1 MARFLKKR
9 LEKKGTAPGS
19 LVFVGTK
26 KVEKTQLE
34 FLAYNTADIIE
45 NSKVQRNDLTKIQKP
60 GFNGWLNVIGVHD
73 ARLVEQIG
81 NQFALHLLLQ
91 EDVLNTGQRPKF
103 EEFSDHLFMVIKM
116 LHFDKETELIE
127 SEQISLIIEKNLLI
141 SFQEIPRD
149 VFNPIRE
156 RLLRPNTKI
165 RQRTSDYLA
174 FAMLDAISDRYM
186 EIIETFGERIERI
199 EEELLEQPRRELLE
213 KINLYKKEINFL
225 RKTIRPVR
233 DLVSRF
239 RRSDSELINDS
250 TIPYLNDLEDHI
262 THATEAI
269 EIYKEM
275 LNDQI
280 NMYNSA
286 LNNKLNDIIRVLT
299 IFSVIFI
306 PLTFLAGIYGT
317 NFEYLPELHFPYAY
331 PIFWGVLI
339 IVALAMV
346 YFFKKRRWM

>member
-19 LVFVGTK
+19 LVFVGTQ
-26 KVEKTQLE
+26 KVEKAHLE
-34 FLAYNTADIIE
+34 FVAYNAVDINEMGQVRTAD
-45 NSKVQRNDLTKIQKP
+45 LAKIQKP
-60 GFNGWLNVIGVHD
+60 GFNGWLNAVGVHD
-73 ARLVEQIG
+73 TQMVGEIG
-81 NQFALHLLLQ
+81 KHFGLHLLLQ

-103 EEFSDHLFMVIKM
+103 EEFNDHLFMVIKI
-116 LHFDKETELIE
+116 LHFDPQTDLIE
-127 SEQISLIIEKNLLI
+127 SEQISLIILKDLLI

-156 RLLRPNTKI
+156 RLLRPATKI
-165 RQRTSDYLA
+165 RQRSSDYLA

-186 EIIETFGERIERI
+186 EIIEIFGERIEHI
-199 EEELLEQPRRELLE
+199 EEELLEQPRKDLLE
-213 KINLYKKEINFL
+213 KILLYKKEISFL

-233 DLVSRF
+233 ELVSRF
-239 RRSDSELINDS
+239 KRSDSVLIDDA

-275 LNDQI
+275 LNEQI
-280 NMYNSA
+280 NLYNSA

-299 IFSVIFI
+299 IFSVVFI

-317 NFEYLPELHFPYAY
+317 NFDYLPELHYPYAY

-339 IVALAMV
+339 AVAIGMI
-346 YFFKKRRWM
+346 YFFRKRKWL